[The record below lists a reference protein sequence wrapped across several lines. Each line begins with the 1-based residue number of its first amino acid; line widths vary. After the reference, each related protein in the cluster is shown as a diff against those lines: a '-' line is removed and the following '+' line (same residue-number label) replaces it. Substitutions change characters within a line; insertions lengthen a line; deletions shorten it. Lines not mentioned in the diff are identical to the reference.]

1 MQNAVMIKGKRHNV
15 LHILQSSLG
24 KNVLLD
30 THRLLLICI
39 FMQELPGRLWEGKE
53 CLLEALAAIC
63 KAAPAKLD
71 AHKGSH
77 TI

>member
-1 MQNAVMIKGKRHNV
+1 M
-15 LHILQSSLG
+15 
-24 KNVLLD
+24 LD
-30 THRLLLICI
+30 TLRLLLICI
-39 FMQELPGRLWEGKE
+39 SMQELPGRLWEGKE